1 MLKKLMIG
9 TALSAFALSGAF
21 AQSNPSTDPPAN
33 SQQSQ
38 STSSGGS
45 SMNNSSSM
53 DKSKSPSAA
62 SSTSSPSSATTG
74 QASSPSPSASSTAS
88 MPSASGSQQ
97 FVSSQQTNQWLSS
110 KFIGIDVVGADDK
123 KIGDVS
129 DVLFDQQGKIEAYVI
144 GVGGFLGIGAKD
156 VALAPSAFQP
166 VKDNNNN
173 ERLKLSMTK
182 DQLEKAP
189 AFERKQEPRA
199 TTGAG
204 SPSSGMGSPRPT
216 GAPGGTPR

>member
-9 TALSAFALSGAF
+9 TALSALALSGAF
-21 AQSNPSTDPPAN
+21 AQSNPSTDPPAS
-33 SQQSQ
+33 SQQTQ
-38 STSSGGS
+38 SSSSGGS

-53 DKSKSPSAA
+53 DKSPSAA

-74 QASSPSPSASSTAS
+74 QASNSASAPAT
-88 MPSASGSQQ
+88 SGAK

-110 KFIGIDVVGADDK
+110 KFIGIDVVGTDDK

-129 DVLFDQQGKIEAYVI
+129 DVLFDQQGKIEAYII

-182 DQLEKAP
+182 DELEKAP
-189 AFERKQEPRA
+189 AFERKQEPRV

-216 GAPGGTPR
+216 GAPGTPR

>member
-9 TALSAFALSGAF
+9 TALSALALSGAF
-21 AQSNPSTDPPAN
+21 AQSNPSTDPPAS
-33 SQQSQ
+33 SQQTQ
-38 STSSGGS
+38 GASSGGS
-45 SMNNSSSM
+45 SMSGSSSM
-53 DKSKSPSAA
+53 DKSPSAA
-62 SSTSSPSSATTG
+62 SSTSSSPSSATTG

-88 MPSASGSQQ
+88 APATSGAK

-110 KFIGIDVVGADDK
+110 KFIGTDVVGADDK

-129 DVLFDQQGKIEAYVI
+129 DVLFDQQGKVEAYIV

-173 ERLKLSMTK
+173 ERLKISMTK
-182 DQLEKAP
+182 EDLQKAP
-189 AFERKQEPRA
+189 AFERKQEPRPT

-204 SPSSGMGSPRPT
+204 SPAGGPGSPRPI
-216 GAPGGTPR
+216 GAPGGTTR

>member
-1 MLKKLMIG
+1 MLKKLMIT

-33 SQQSQ
+33 SQQSP
-38 STSSGGS
+38 SSSSGGS

-53 DKSKSPSAA
+53 NKSPSAA
-62 SSTSSPSSATTG
+62 SSTSSSPSSATTG
-74 QASSPSPSASSTAS
+74 QATSPSASSTAS
-88 MPSASGSQQ
+88 MPSTSGAK

-110 KFIGIDVVGADDK
+110 KFIGIDVVGTDDK

-129 DVLFDQQGKIEAYVI
+129 DVLFDQQGKVEAYVI
-144 GVGGFLGIGAKD
+144 GVGCFLGIGAKD

-173 ERLKLSMTK
+173 ERLTLSMTEEEL
-182 DQLEKAP
+182 QKAP
-189 AFERKQEPRA
+189 AFEHTQEPRA
-199 TTGAG
+199 I
-204 SPSSGMGSPRPT
+204 PT
-216 GAPGGTPR
+216 GAATSRTEYQGCV

>member
-1 MLKKLMIG
+1 M
-9 TALSAFALSGAF
+9 
-21 AQSNPSTDPPAN
+21 
-33 SQQSQ
+33 
-38 STSSGGS
+38 
-45 SMNNSSSM
+45 
-53 DKSKSPSAA
+53 
-62 SSTSSPSSATTG
+62 
-74 QASSPSPSASSTAS
+74 
-88 MPSASGSQQ
+88 
-97 FVSSQQTNQWLSS
+97 SS

-204 SPSSGMGSPRPT
+204 SPNSGMGSPRPT